1 MAQATTPN
9 ADFVRQTNLSHILEH
24 SDGSPNRFLKTSPN
38 PGNGS
43 NVASARV
50 RPNNLGFGNIGEGL
64 QVNNQQVGAGPKSAP
79 AQVNTFEQAGS
90 YVNRGPW
97 NENMFDDRWLHH
109 SQEMYVTDA
118 RRTSILTISPD
129 QIPHRTPQDSN
140 ISSAYPSS
148 SHLDLLQ
155 AQYGMRDPA
164 RTGAHESIYPAGR
177 LSNQGYS
184 AASPSFP
191 AQSQEASSAISLGRG
206 YDTLRAYVEKAAN
219 GQPRKLVPEL
229 EQLMSTMLYL
239 RGEGDALPSMHHFG
253 QDALRQFLY
262 KSVFG
267 TEDGSSSFSRENP
280 LGRIEIAGQFVTRQ
294 KLHDEMVYFL
304 EDQLESMTAS
314 LIQDSQR
321 NPSPQLPLQPSGNGG
336 NRKVEDGGREAHNQA
351 NPRGMQSPS
360 APEGPHS
367 DQGGVG
373 QAIQAF
379 DAMSLVAP
387 ALPDQKQIQAHPGGM
402 PAGTQGQQQTPGS
415 ALYEQVSNVQQQQYM
430 SMLQQQIAQQ
440 QQQQMA
446 QQAGPFVPQQFIH
459 HPGMLSGPAYMQPP
473 NAPLAYYPGRQM
485 NPYAAQFSPYATP
498 FLPSSGFHVPQYGP
512 HLMQPQFV
520 PNFHPA
526 MGGLP
531 QMASFAPSSVRPIQ
545 QFAPQW
551 PPSGGRIYVPSS
563 GRSSPMPRAQS
574 RGGRNVISDVPLL
587 PYRPGSDDMYPHATA
602 EGSSVRLQE
611 LQRQG
616 PTYEVAAQP
625 ENFPFIE
632 AARRARPAEWGVLKI
647 GNIPYS
653 LTKQEVLGFLGRNA
667 KILTPEIGVPIHII
681 MDRTNGKTM
690 DCYVEFF
697 SHGDAQAAFNKCLL
711 RGNQLRLGDRVVDVC
726 LSTQDELLKEMFP
739 KAKNVEW
746 SHGRPIVKD
755 STDPYNSG
763 FKAFVTNEELLQLV
777 SYAEKPHRSN
787 YTQKCLQRPYE
798 SMISL
803 LSKVNLIAASTLLP
817 PSPMPPNLNQLT
829 QTIQFPWFAVDRY
842 TVQTRDEMYKQT
854 AKLLSLL
861 DDQLRRGTEAY
872 LPHISESLLTELLY
886 AGLNAPA
893 FSEQQRWHLVQAA
906 GTPGERVRMSPLVPY
921 WPFEV
926 LGRKAGLDEDYV
938 KVS

>member
-1 MAQATTPN
+1 MPQATTPN

-24 SDGSPNRFLKTSPN
+24 SDGSPNRFLRTSPN
-38 PGNGS
+38 PGNGT
-43 NVASARV
+43 NAASARV

-90 YVNRGPW
+90 NGNRGPW

-118 RRTSILTISPD
+118 RRTSVLTVSPD
-129 QIPHRTPQDSN
+129 EILHRTPQDSN

-164 RTGAHESIYPAGR
+164 RTGPHESIHPAR
-177 LSNQGYS
+177 HSSNQGYN
-184 AASPSFP
+184 AASSSFP
-191 AQSQEASSAISLGRG
+191 AQSQDASSAISLGRG

-280 LGRIEIAGQFVTRQ
+280 SGRIEIAGQIVTRQ

-314 LIQDSQR
+314 FIQDSQR
-321 NPSPQLPLQPSGNGG
+321 DPSPQLLLQASGNGG
-336 NRKVEDGGREAHNQA
+336 ERRVDDGNREAHNQA
-351 NPRGMQSPS
+351 NRRVVQSSS
-360 APEGPHS
+360 APEGPNS
-367 DQGGVG
+367 DQGGFT

-379 DAMSLVAP
+379 DAMNLGTP
-387 ALPDQKQIQAHPGGM
+387 ALPHQKQLQSHPGAM
-402 PAGTQGQQQTPGS
+402 PAVTQGQQQAPVN
-415 ALYEQVSNVQQQQYM
+415 ALYEQASNVQQQQYM
-430 SMLQQQIAQQ
+430 SMLQQQITQQQ

-459 HPGMLSGPAYMQPP
+459 HQGMLAGPAYMQPP
-473 NAPLAYYPGRQM
+473 NPPLAYYPGRQM
-485 NPYAAQFSPYATP
+485 NPYAAQFSPYATQ
-498 FLPSSGFHVPQYGP
+498 FLPGSGFHMPQFGP
-512 HLMQPQFV
+512 HVMQPQLV

-551 PPSGGRIYVPSS
+551 PQSGGRIYVPSS

-711 RGNQLRLGDRVVDVC
+711 RGNQLRLGDRVVDIC

-777 SYAEKPHRSN
+777 SYAEKPHR
-787 YTQKCLQRPYE
+787 
-798 SMISL
+798 
-803 LSKVNLIAASTLLP
+803 
-817 PSPMPPNLNQLT
+817 
-829 QTIQFPWFAVDRY
+829 FPWFAVDRY
-842 TVQTRDEMYKQT
+842 TIRTRDEMYKQT
-854 AKLLSLL
+854 ARLLSLL

-926 LGRKAGLDEDYV
+926 LGRKAGFDEDYV